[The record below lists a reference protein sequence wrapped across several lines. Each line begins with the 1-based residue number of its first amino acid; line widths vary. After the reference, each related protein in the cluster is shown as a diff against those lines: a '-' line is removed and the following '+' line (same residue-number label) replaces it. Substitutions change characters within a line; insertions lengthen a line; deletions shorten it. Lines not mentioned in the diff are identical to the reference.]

1 LGEILTVTEVTEP
14 TTGQRTIIVNT
25 VMRPADDFRDM
36 RVTDDDGIRR
46 ITFDRPGVMNAF
58 DLDVA
63 SELADNVAAVDPD
76 THDAVVV
83 TGEDPAFSAGG
94 DIQAMQEREE
104 LPRDAYDRIAETFNR
119 VAEVF
124 LTSRV
129 PIVARVNGDCVG
141 AGLAV
146 VALSDFAY
154 TVSDATFSCA
164 FVRVGLIPDTGATF
178 TLPRLVGLRTAKQLA
193 MTGEFFSGDTA
204 ADIDLVNEALDDT
217 EELDDEVEDVVETLT
232 ERPTEILGLTKQAM
246 HENLGN
252 DWRRALDYENHVQVQ
267 AYTSPEHEE
276 GVAAFMEGRDPEF
289 D

>member
-1 LGEILTVTEVTEP
+1 
-14 TTGQRTIIVNT
+14 
-25 VMRPADDFRDM
+25 MD
-36 RVTDDDGIRR
+36 VTDDDGIRR

-63 SELADNVAAVDPD
+63 TELADNVAAVDPE

-119 VAEVF
+119 VAEAC

-154 TVSDATFSCA
+154 TVADATFSCA
-164 FVRVGLIPDTGATF
+164 FIRVGLIPDTGATF

-193 MTGEFFSGDTA
+193 MTGQFFSGETA
-204 ADIDLVNEALDDT
+204 AEIDLVNKALDDAEALD
-217 EELDDEVEDVVETLT
+217 EEVEDLLETLAK
-232 ERPTEILGLTKQAM
+232 RPTQILGLTKQAM

-252 DWRRALDYENHVQVQ
+252 DWRQALDYENHVQVQ

-276 GVAAFMEGRDPEF
+276 GVDAFLEGRDPDF

>member
-1 LGEILTVTEVTEP
+1 
-14 TTGQRTIIVNT
+14 
-25 VMRPADDFRDM
+25 
-36 RVTDDDGIRR
+36 VTDEDGVRR

-63 SELADNVAAVDPD
+63 RELADNVEAVDPES
-76 THDAVVV
+76 HDAVLI

-104 LPRDAYDRIAETFNR
+104 LPRDAYERIADTFNR
-119 VAEVF
+119 VAEAF
-124 LTSRV
+124 LTSKV

-154 TVSDATFSCA
+154 TVADATFSCA
-164 FVRVGLIPDTGATF
+164 FIRVGLIPDTGATF
-178 TLPRLVGLRTAKQLA
+178 TLPHLVGLRTAKQLA
-193 MTGEFFSGDTA
+193 MTGQFFSGETA
-204 ADIDLVNEALDDT
+204 AEIDLVNKSLADADELDA
-217 EELDDEVEDVVETLT
+217 ELDDLLDTLRK
-232 ERPTEILGLTKQAM
+232 RPTQVVGMTKQAM
-246 HENLGN
+246 HENLGK
-252 DWRRALDYENHVQVQ
+252 DWRQALDYENHVQVQ

-276 GVAAFMEGRDPEF
+276 GVAAFLEGRDPEF

>member
-1 LGEILTVTEVTEP
+1 
-14 TTGQRTIIVNT
+14 
-25 VMRPADDFRDM
+25 M
-36 RVTDDDGIRR
+36 TDEDGVRQ

-63 SELADNVAAVDPD
+63 RELADNVEAVDPES
-76 THDAVVV
+76 HDAVLI

-104 LPRDAYDRIAETFNR
+104 LPRDAYERIADTFNR
-119 VAEVF
+119 VAEAF
-124 LTSRV
+124 LTSKV

-154 TVSDATFSCA
+154 TVADATFSCA
-164 FVRVGLIPDTGATF
+164 FIRVGLIPDTGATF
-178 TLPRLVGLRTAKQLA
+178 TLPHLVGLRTAKQLA
-193 MTGEFFSGDTA
+193 MTGQFFSGETA
-204 ADIDLVNEALDDT
+204 AEIDLVNKSLADADELDA
-217 EELDDEVEDVVETLT
+217 ELDDLLDTLRK
-232 ERPTEILGLTKQAM
+232 RPTQVVGMTKQAM
-246 HENLGN
+246 HENLGK
-252 DWRRALDYENHVQVQ
+252 DWRQALDYENHVQVQ

-276 GVAAFMEGRDPEF
+276 GVAAFLEGRDPEF

>member
-1 LGEILTVTEVTEP
+1 
-14 TTGQRTIIVNT
+14 
-25 VMRPADDFRDM
+25 MD
-36 RVTDDDGIRR
+36 VTDEDGVRR

-63 SELADNVAAVDPD
+63 RELADNVEAVDPE
-76 THDAVVV
+76 THDAVVI

-94 DIQAMQEREE
+94 DVQAMKERDEI
-104 LPRDAYDRIAETFNR
+104 PREAYERVAETFNR
-119 VAEVF
+119 VAEAC

-129 PIVARVNGDCVG
+129 PIVSRVNGDCVG

-154 TVSDATFSCA
+154 TVADATFSCA

-193 MTGEFFSGDTA
+193 MTGQFFSGETA
-204 ADIDLVNEALDDT
+204 AEIDLVNKAC
-217 EELDDEVEDVVETLT
+217 EDAETVDAEIEGLLETLS
-232 ERPTEILGLTKQAM
+232 ERPTEIVGLTKQAI
-246 HENLGN
+246 HENLGK
-252 DWRRALDYENHVQVQ
+252 DWRQALDYENHVQVQ
-267 AYTSPEHEE
+267 AYTSPEHDE
-276 GVAAFMEGRDPEF
+276 GVAAFLEGRDPEF

>member
-1 LGEILTVTEVTEP
+1 
-14 TTGQRTIIVNT
+14 
-25 VMRPADDFRDM
+25 MD
-36 RVTDDDGIRR
+36 VTDEDGVRQ

-63 SELADNVAAVDPD
+63 RELADNVEAVDPES
-76 THDAVVV
+76 HDAVLI

-104 LPRDAYDRIAETFNR
+104 LPRDAYERIADTFNR
-119 VAEVF
+119 VAEAF
-124 LTSRV
+124 LTSKV

-154 TVSDATFSCA
+154 TVADATFSCA
-164 FVRVGLIPDTGATF
+164 FIRVGLIPDTGATF
-178 TLPRLVGLRTAKQLA
+178 TLPHLVGLRTAKQLA
-193 MTGEFFSGDTA
+193 MTGQFFSGETA
-204 ADIDLVNEALDDT
+204 AEIDLVNKSLADADELDA
-217 EELDDEVEDVVETLT
+217 ELDDLLDTLRK
-232 ERPTEILGLTKQAM
+232 RPTQVVGMTKQAM
-246 HENLGN
+246 HENLGK
-252 DWRRALDYENHVQVQ
+252 DWRQALDYENHVQVQ

-276 GVAAFMEGRDPEF
+276 GVAAFLEGRDPEF

>member
-1 LGEILTVTEVTEP
+1 
-14 TTGQRTIIVNT
+14 
-25 VMRPADDFRDM
+25 M
-36 RVTDDDGIRR
+36 TDEDGVRR

-63 SELADNVAAVDPD
+63 RELADNVEAVDPES
-76 THDAVVV
+76 HDAVLI

-104 LPRDAYDRIAETFNR
+104 LPRDAYERIADTFNR
-119 VAEVF
+119 VAEAF
-124 LTSRV
+124 LTSKV

-154 TVSDATFSCA
+154 TVADATFSCA
-164 FVRVGLIPDTGATF
+164 FIRVGLIPDTGATF
-178 TLPRLVGLRTAKQLA
+178 TLPHLVGLRTAKQLA
-193 MTGEFFSGDTA
+193 MTGQFFSGETA
-204 ADIDLVNEALDDT
+204 AEIDLVNKSLADADELDA
-217 EELDDEVEDVVETLT
+217 ELDDLLDTLRK
-232 ERPTEILGLTKQAM
+232 RPTQVVGMTKQAM
-246 HENLGN
+246 HENLGK
-252 DWRRALDYENHVQVQ
+252 DWRQALDYENHVQVQ

-276 GVAAFMEGRDPEF
+276 GVAAFLEGRDPEF

>member
-1 LGEILTVTEVTEP
+1 
-14 TTGQRTIIVNT
+14 
-25 VMRPADDFRDM
+25 MD
-36 RVTDDDGIRR
+36 VTDEDGVRR

-63 SELADNVAAVDPD
+63 RELADNVEAVDPE

-94 DIQAMQEREE
+94 DVQAMQEREE
-104 LPRDAYDRIAETFNR
+104 LPRDAYERIAETFNR

-124 LTSRV
+124 LTSKV

-154 TVSDATFSCA
+154 TVADATFSCA
-164 FVRVGLIPDTGATF
+164 FIRVGLIPDTGATF
-178 TLPRLVGLRTAKQLA
+178 TLPHLVGLRTAKQLA
-193 MTGEFFSGDTA
+193 MTGQFFSGETA
-204 ADIDLVNEALDDT
+204 AEIDLVNKSLGDA
-217 EELDDEVEDVVETLT
+217 EELDAELDDLLETLRK
-232 ERPTEILGLTKQAM
+232 RPTQVVGMTKQAM
-246 HENLGN
+246 HENLGK
-252 DWRRALDYENHVQVQ
+252 DWRQALDYENHVQVQ

-276 GVAAFMEGRDPEF
+276 GVAAFLEGRDPEF

>member
-1 LGEILTVTEVTEP
+1 
-14 TTGQRTIIVNT
+14 
-25 VMRPADDFRDM
+25 MD
-36 RVTDDDGIRR
+36 VTDEDGVRR

-63 SELADNVAAVDPD
+63 RELADNVEAVDPES
-76 THDAVVV
+76 HDAVLI

-104 LPRDAYDRIAETFNR
+104 LPRDAYERIADTFNR
-119 VAEVF
+119 VAEAF
-124 LTSRV
+124 LTSKV

-154 TVSDATFSCA
+154 TVADATFSCA
-164 FVRVGLIPDTGATF
+164 FIRVGLIPDTGATF
-178 TLPRLVGLRTAKQLA
+178 TLPHLVGLRTAKQLA
-193 MTGEFFSGDTA
+193 MTGQFFSGETA
-204 ADIDLVNEALDDT
+204 AEIDLVNKSLADADELDA
-217 EELDDEVEDVVETLT
+217 ELDDLLDTLRK
-232 ERPTEILGLTKQAM
+232 RPTQVVGMTKQAM
-246 HENLGN
+246 HENLGK
-252 DWRRALDYENHVQVQ
+252 DWRQALDYENHVQVQ

-276 GVAAFMEGRDPEF
+276 GVAAFLEGRDPEF